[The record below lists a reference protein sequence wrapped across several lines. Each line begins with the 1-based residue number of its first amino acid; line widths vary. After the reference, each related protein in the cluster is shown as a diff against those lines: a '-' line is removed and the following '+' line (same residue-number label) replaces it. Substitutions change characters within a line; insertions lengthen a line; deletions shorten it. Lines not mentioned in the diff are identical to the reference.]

1 MCFPRALPL
10 SPHPVTCAESD
21 QGEEQRAP
29 GHGGHGQGVLPSVAP
44 QLSRASPHRS
54 FPSSYSERGGSF
66 HANEPPSP
74 NNFLMPP
81 WALGQAPVPEC
92 GQWVHWG
99 GVVGAAGW
107 EVTLC
112 PGAGATR
119 HPRGPS
125 AHPPTTLRIGPE
137 RPLVSRPRHT
147 SCDLV
152 TTALRAAPGP
162 ALCSVPFLP
171 LAGLPFCVPCDLRAL
186 YGLPSDPQ
194 GESVH
199 GALMDQGQD

>member
-1 MCFPRALPL
+1 MTVGFRKERREKGRVFSEGPSPV
-10 SPHPVTCAESD
+10 PHPVTCAESN
-21 QGEEQRAP
+21 QGEEQRPP

-99 GVVGAAGW
+99 GDAGAPGW

-119 HPRGPS
+119 HPQGPG
-125 AHPPTTLRIGPE
+125 ALPPTTLRIGPE

-152 TTALRAAPGP
+152 TRPSGQP
-162 ALCSVPFLP
+162 RPCSVLCPILASGRASVLCP
-171 LAGLPFCVPCDLRAL
+171 L
-186 YGLPSDPQ
+186 
-194 GESVH
+194 
-199 GALMDQGQD
+199 